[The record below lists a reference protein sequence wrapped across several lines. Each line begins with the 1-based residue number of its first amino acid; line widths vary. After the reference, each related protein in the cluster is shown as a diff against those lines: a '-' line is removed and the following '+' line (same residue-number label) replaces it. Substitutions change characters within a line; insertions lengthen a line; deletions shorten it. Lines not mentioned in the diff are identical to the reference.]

1 MAKQIITITMD
12 DEANIG
18 LKSPVSVKMDIQFQ
32 EEQGSMS
39 LITAA
44 AFKSHFH
51 KIMKFV
57 GNDVART
64 VSDTC
69 RKMENNDVH

>member
-1 MAKQIITITMD
+1 MAKQVITITMD

-18 LKSPVSVKMDIQFQ
+18 LKSPVSVKMDVQF
-32 EEQGSMS
+32 ENEQGSMS

-57 GNDVART
+57 GNDVARN
-64 VSDTC
+64 VSNIC
-69 RKMENNDVH
+69 REMGNNDVH